1 MSRSNPGPPRPLKCA
16 DVRFVQVE
24 FPSMLRPRMVIEFS
38 DGLSL
43 LLEDRAA
50 IPLAAEFIAVFRQQ
64 LAAKGG
70 RSC

>member
-1 MSRSNPGPPRPLKCA
+1 
-16 DVRFVQVE
+16 
-24 FPSMLRPRMVIEFS
+24 MVIEFS

-50 IPLAAEFIAVFRQQ
+50 IPLAAEFIAVFRQR